1 MALKN
6 EARDAEIRAKKAAG
20 ASYADLVGEYRL
32 SPARIQQ
39 ILQPEAAK
47 RHKENYKKSKAGKV

>member
-1 MALKN
+1 MTLNN
-6 EARDAEIRAKKAAG
+6 EARDAEIRAKKAEG

-47 RHKENYKKSKAGKV
+47 RHKENYKNSKAWKA